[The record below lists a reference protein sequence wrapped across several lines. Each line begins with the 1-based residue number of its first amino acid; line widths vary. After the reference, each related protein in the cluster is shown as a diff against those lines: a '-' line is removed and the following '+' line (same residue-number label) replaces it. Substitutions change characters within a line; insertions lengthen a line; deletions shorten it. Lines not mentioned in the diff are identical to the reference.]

1 MTPMGEHR
9 RRSAPIVGLSPITIA
24 EVHVKGGEVF
34 GGTAG
39 YGGLV
44 CPGRDGGVL
53 WIDTFLFTDE
63 YRESDYALLV
73 LLAIALVVGLMPV
86 WLAYLLPQNGSSN

>member
-1 MTPMGEHR
+1 MVGQRVMGDWFVL
-9 RRSAPIVGLSPITIA
+9 AGMAVFFGLILSIP
-24 EVHVKGGEVF
+24 
-34 GGTAG
+34 
-39 YGGLV
+39 
-44 CPGRDGGVL
+44 DQ
-53 WIDTFLFTDE
+53 